1 MILKELQPPGGQKD
15 FCRKES
21 CDFLSSCC
29 EDLGEPGSPP
39 GGEAPGP
46 QPLGSAPFTG
56 HFLEDCQAPGHIKAL
71 IKPVL

>member
-1 MILKELQPPGGQKD
+1 MIPKELLPPGGQKD

-21 CDFLSSCC
+21 CDFLSSFC

-46 QPLGSAPFTG
+46 QPLDQLPSQATSWRSARTG
-56 HFLEDCQAPGHIKAL
+56 THQSPD
-71 IKPVL
+71 